1 MPDLQSNHLPVR
13 RLPVSIPLAAVVGI
27 GIGAAVSIA
36 WWRDRMAQPDIDRAT
51 ALRLKTGD
59 IA

>member
-1 MPDLQSNHLPVR
+1 MPALKSNPLPAR
-13 RLPVSIPLAAVVGI
+13 RLPVSLPLAAIVSI
-27 GIGAAVSIA
+27 GVAVSIA

>member
-1 MPDLQSNHLPVR
+1 MPDLQSDHLPVR
-13 RLPVSIPLAAVVGI
+13 RLPVSIPLAAVI
-27 GIGAAVSIA
+27 GIGVAVSIA